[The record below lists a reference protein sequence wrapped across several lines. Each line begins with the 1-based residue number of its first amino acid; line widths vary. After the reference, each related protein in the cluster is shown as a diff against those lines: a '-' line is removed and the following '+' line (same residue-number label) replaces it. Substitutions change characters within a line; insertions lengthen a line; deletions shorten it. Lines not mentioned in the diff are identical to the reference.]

1 MYFNMRNDMTTLSI
15 NLPDTLAKASQEAAS
30 EMGISRT
37 EFIRQAV
44 AHELKQFKA
53 AQEEKAMVAS
63 MVAMKNAK
71 CYLKESEDITDKFN
85 TDLPKDKNEWWHKK
99 KS

>member
-1 MYFNMRNDMTTLSI
+1 MKTLSI

-30 EMGISRT
+30 KMGISRT

-44 AHELKQFKA
+44 AHELKHF
-53 AQEEKAMVAS
+53 QEELEEQAMVAS
-63 MVAMKNAK
+63 MVAMKESK
-71 CYLKESEDITDKFN
+71 TYRKEIDDITEGFSIDSPEDK
-85 TDLPKDKNEWWHKK
+85 KEWWHKK

>member
-1 MYFNMRNDMTTLSI
+1 MRNDMTTLSI
-15 NLPDTLAKASQEAAS
+15 NLPDTLAKASREAAS

-44 AHELKQFKA
+44 AHELEYFQEML
-53 AQEEKAMVAS
+53 EEKAMVTS
-63 MVAMKNAK
+63 MQAMKK
-71 CYLKESEDITDKFN
+71 SKTYRKEADDIIERFSIE
-85 TDLPKDKNEWWHKK
+85 LPKDKKGWWRKK

>member
-1 MYFNMRNDMTTLSI
+1 MKFNMRNDMATLSI

-30 EMGISRT
+30 SMGISRT

-44 AHELKQFKA
+44 AHELKAFQAKL
-53 AQEEKAMVAS
+53 EEEAIISS
-63 MVAMKNAK
+63 MIAMKASVS
-71 CYLKESEDITDKFN
+71 YGKESEDIIEGFHTA
-85 TDLPKDKNEWWHKK
+85 LPKDQNKWWRKK